1 MEGLIEQRSVVR
13 NQSELRRKTKRNA
26 QRDEESRE
34 RGAEGLSFVH
44 TCVQRFT
51 QRSVKFVRWLKNHLD
66 SNRSW
71 SEALARLDQI
81 YAPS

>member
-1 MEGLIEQRSVVR
+1 MQGLIERRSPVR

-26 QRDEESRE
+26 ERDEQSRE

-44 TCVQRFT
+44 TCVQRIT
-51 QRSVKFVRWLKNHLD
+51 QRSVKFVRWLTNLLD

-71 SEALARLDQI
+71 SEALTRLDQI
-81 YAPS
+81 YSGS